1 MINEDGPSNSYHE
14 DVEATTFES
23 GEVFKEIVN
32 KPSLEDP
39 LEAFLAQF
47 GDDLDLDKLLE

>member
-23 GEVFKEIVN
+23 GEVFKETIN